1 MKKFLG
7 VLIICIV
14 VIGGIYLIKQNP
26 AIIENISDTIN
37 NLFSEPYEPYTKEFN
52 LNSIRINNNDFYYNT
67 LTEKQK
73 SIYTS
78 IANGIKELKNEIE
91 IKDYEYINNDETMK
105 DVEIAIH
112 RFLLDHPEVFYLDEK
127 YTVSTKS
134 GIMGTTVLINF
145 TYSVAS
151 IEELNEKLNLIESKA
166 NEIIEKSGIN
176 SENIFDSE
184 LKLHDLL
191 AEMITYY
198 EYEDINEIPNKY
210 HNIDGAFLENI
221 AVCDGISK
229 AYQILLS
236 KIGIESIVVTGDL
249 SGVSHAWNMVKLDGN
264 WYHVDV
270 TSNCSVKADN
280 KVVIHS
286 YFNITTDALKKT
298 HKITDEQLIPIA
310 NKEDYTY
317 YVYLDKTITG
327 SDNFSNKLKQILDSN
342 ENQKLIEFRVNGFDS
357 VPDKIID
364 VLRKGRYT
372 EYLQSNSTKFVYYN
386 VLDTYIIL
394 RK

>member
-52 LNSIRINNNDFYYNT
+52 VNSIRINNNDFYYNT

-286 YFNITTDALKKT
+286 YFNITTDSLKKT

-327 SDNFSNKLKQILDSN
+327 SDNFSNKLKQILDNN

-364 VLRKGRYT
+364 VLRKGRYN

>member
-52 LNSIRINNNDFYYNT
+52 VNSIRINNNDFYYNT

-151 IEELNEKLNLIESKA
+151 IEELNEKLNLIESKS
-166 NEIIEKSGIN
+166 NGIIEKSGIN

-184 LKLHDLL
+184 LKLHDIL

-310 NKEDYTY
+310 NKENYTY

>member
-52 LNSIRINNNDFYYNT
+52 VNSIRINNNDFYYNT

>member
-52 LNSIRINNNDFYYNT
+52 VNSIRINNNDFYYNT

-298 HKITDEQLIPIA
+298 HKITDEQLIPVA
-310 NKEDYTY
+310 NKEDYAY
-317 YVYLDKTITG
+317 YTYLDKTITG

-342 ENQKLIEFRVNGFDS
+342 ENQKLIEFRVSGFDS

>member
-52 LNSIRINNNDFYYNT
+52 VNSIRINNNDFYYNT

-166 NEIIEKSGIN
+166 NEMIEKSGIN

>member
-52 LNSIRINNNDFYYNT
+52 VNSIRINNNDFYYNT

-364 VLRKGRYT
+364 VLRKGRYN

>member
-26 AIIENISDTIN
+26 AIMDNISDIVN
-37 NLFSEPYEPYTKEFN
+37 SLFSEPYEPYTKEFN
-52 LNSIRINNNDFYYNT
+52 VNSIRINNNDFYYNT

-184 LKLHDLL
+184 LKLHDIL

-310 NKEDYTY
+310 NKENCTY

>member
-52 LNSIRINNNDFYYNT
+52 VNSIRINNNDFYYNT

-298 HKITDEQLIPIA
+298 HKITDEQLIPVA
-310 NKEDYTY
+310 NKEDYAY
-317 YVYLDKTITG
+317 YTYLDKTITG

>member
-298 HKITDEQLIPIA
+298 HKITDEQLIPVA
-310 NKEDYTY
+310 NKEDYAY
-317 YVYLDKTITG
+317 YTYLDKTITG